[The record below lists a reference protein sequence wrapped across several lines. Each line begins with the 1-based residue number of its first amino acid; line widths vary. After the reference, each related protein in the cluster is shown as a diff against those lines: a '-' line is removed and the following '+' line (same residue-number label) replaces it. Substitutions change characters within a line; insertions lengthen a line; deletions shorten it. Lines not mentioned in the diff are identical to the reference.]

1 MQGSVI
7 KPGTK
12 IYGSIIAENVE
23 VGENCTIGVGEYAD
37 SKLSQKIYNC
47 DLTVIGERLN
57 YSTREQLVKCCNFR
71 KTEPS
76 DI

>member
-7 KPGTK
+7 KPGPK

-37 SKLSQKIYNC
+37 SKLSK
-47 DLTVIGERLN
+47 
-57 YSTREQLVKCCNFR
+57 
-71 KTEPS
+71 
-76 DI
+76 